1 MNYHGFS
8 QVGINTTSPNAQLD
22 IRSSNQ
28 ATPTNTDGI
37 LIPKIDA
44 FPVTNPTA
52 AQNGMLVYLTTTS
65 AGKSPGFYYWNNPT
79 ASWLPVSKTDDDWYE
94 VGSTNPPN
102 DITDDMFHS
111 GNVAIGKTSATSKL
125 DVEQTT
131 SSTYAVKFKHSNPM
145 NGLTSTLVNNE
156 ITSNQAGGTIV
167 GVNNLVEANNGVQ
180 GYGTYNNLQG
190 NTTGT
195 LIGTGNVFPLAGSN
209 PRIGN
214 STYFLN
220 GTGQRTA
227 AFNNFAG
234 SGGLQ
239 YGVYN
244 NFVGTPTNTSSGMY
258 NAFGDTSTASKKGVY
273 NSFVNDATTNGDN
286 YGLHNVFDG
295 VGGSN
300 KFGVRNEIG
309 GFGGGTFYGDY
320 NTLTN
325 FGVADLYGSHS
336 VIDGS
341 GTGDKIGTS
350 VLIYPSAG
358 GNHYGIRSIV
368 TKPTGFAGYFLG
380 RVSVGDTDANK
391 YILPLTKGTNGQ
403 IMQTDGS
410 GNVTWQNPSTVIGN
424 NYWSTIGNSG
434 TNASTNFIGTTD
446 NVDLVFKRN
455 AFVSGKIGVNATSF
469 GLSALSNAAT
479 TLSNSAF
486 GSNALSAN
494 TFGNFNAAFGSSSLA
509 SNTTGNGNTAIGEF
523 ALHSNTTG
531 EDNTATGYYSLQA
544 NTTGNNNTANGD
556 YALLRN
562 VTGNDNTAIGKST
575 LFSNIS
581 GGNNTAVGRSSLF
594 SNTIG
599 SQNTATGYYSL
610 SANTT
615 GMYNTANGYYT
626 LSSNTI
632 GSYNTANGNE
642 SLFANTTGNYN
653 VANGSYSLHA
663 NTTGTQNTAIGFS
676 SLSSNTIGSFNTAN
690 GYFSLG
696 YNTTGNNN
704 TAMGIYSLLLNT
716 SGAFNVA
723 NGGEALYSNSIGNNN
738 VGIGYSALRLNTTGD
753 NNAANGTLALYS
765 NTSGDNNTANGYTA
779 LRFNTTG
786 SNNSSLGSSALYS
799 NTTGNNNVA
808 IGYGALHENNIG
820 NSNIAIGIQAG
831 YNETGSNKLYIEN
844 SNSATPLIYG
854 EFDTDLARI
863 NGNFR
868 VNSTTVAGEDMQ
880 IKNSNLFVH
889 NQDANLNFG
898 TGSGYFMMSTQDA
911 SAGTETGGIRGDGDN
926 VSIWSPGDGGRQL
939 RILDEDSWTDNNGNP
954 YDNAAEVAYI
964 APNGQYFQVS
974 DRNKKENIQ
983 KIQNATSKITQ
994 ISGYTYQFKLKPT
1007 EVEKGEKPT
1016 VSSGVLAQEI
1026 EQVLPEAIQKNEYGE
1041 YFVDY
1046 AAITPLLIEAIKE
1059 QNTKIQSLEERLKR
1073 LEEKLSK

>member
-44 FPVTNPTA
+44 FPITNPTV
-52 AQNGMLVYLTTTS
+52 AQTGMLVYLTTTS

-102 DITDDMFHS
+102 DITDNMFHT
-111 GNVAIGKTSATSKL
+111 GNVAIGKTNAGAKL
-125 DVEQTT
+125 DVEQTNPTNYAFRTRHLNAPNIT
-131 SSTYAVKFKHSNPM
+131 SSSAIES
-145 NGLTSTLVNNE
+145 E
-156 ITSNQAGGTIV
+156 IISNQATGVIAA
-167 GVNNLVEANNGVQ
+167 VNNRIEPHNDVQ
-180 GYGTYNNLQG
+180 G
-190 NTTGT
+190 
-195 LIGTGNVFPLAGSN
+195 I
-209 PRIGN
+209 
-214 STYFLN
+214 
-220 GTGQRTA
+220 
-227 AFNNFAG
+227 
-234 SGGLQ
+234 
-239 YGVYN
+239 GVYN
-244 NFVGTPTNTSSGMY
+244 NFQGSSDDFLYGFRNGFFSSGTGNKFGFSNFFDTGTGSSYGLY
-258 NAFGDTSTASKKGVY
+258 NSFNQPSTTSLRGVY
-273 NSFVNDATTNGDN
+273 NEFLNSVGAGNLVGVEN
-286 YGLHNVFDG
+286 YF
-295 VGGSN
+295 
-300 KFGVRNEIG
+300 
-309 GFGGGTFYGDY
+309 T
-320 NTLTN
+320 
-325 FGVADLYGSHS
+325 
-336 VIDGS
+336 
-341 GTGDKIGTS
+341 GTGDGAALIGMNSAFSSTS
-350 VLIYPSAG
+350 NSNLIGMSNYITNACTGSGPKYGIYSIIDPSAG
-358 GNHYGIRSIV
+358 GAHYGLFSQA
-368 TKPTGFAGYFLG
+368 TKASGYAGYFLG
-380 RVSVGDTDANK
+380 RVSVGFTAGNS
-391 YILPLTKGTNGQ
+391 YILPLTRGTNGQ

-410 GNVTWQNPSTVIGN
+410 GNVTWQNPNTVIGN

-455 AFVSGKIGVNATSF
+455 AVVSGKIGVSSTSF

-1026 EQVLPEAIQKNEYGE
+1026 ETVLPEAIQKNEYGE

-1046 AAITPLLIEAIKE
+1046 AAITSLLIEAIKE